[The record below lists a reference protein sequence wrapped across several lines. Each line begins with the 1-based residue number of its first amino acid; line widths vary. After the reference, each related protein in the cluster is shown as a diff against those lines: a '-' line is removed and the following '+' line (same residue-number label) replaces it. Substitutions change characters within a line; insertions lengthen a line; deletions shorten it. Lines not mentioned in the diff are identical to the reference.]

1 MRPSIVGIVNVTED
15 SFSDGGRY
23 LDPDRALDHARTLA
37 DEGADYVEFGP
48 ASSHPDATVVSP
60 DLQIERLAPLLAP
73 ARGLGT
79 RIAVDASDGAVQ
91 RFAIE
96 QGIDMLND
104 VKGIPDEETLR
115 QLAGSSC
122 RIVAV
127 HSIGPGGRGT
137 RAESAPEEVIASI
150 ERFFSRA
157 RVRLAAAGID
167 ESRVILDPGLGFFL
181 GGNAACSFR
190 VLRDLGALRKTSGCG
205 RALLVSPSRKSFLQ
219 RAIGR
224 GPRETG
230 AATIAAE
237 TFAALAGADYI
248 RTHDVRA
255 LKDALAVL
263 EEIGLEERPSDIDV
277 RVEPQGRG

>member
-1 MRPSIVGIVNVTED
+1 MRPAIVGIVNVTED
-15 SFSDGGRY
+15 SFSDGGLY
-23 LDPDRALDHARTLA
+23 LDPDRALDHARTLVA
-37 DEGADYVEFGP
+37 DGADYVEFGP
-48 ASSHPDATVVSP
+48 ASSHPDAKAVGP

-73 ARGLGT
+73 ARGLHA

-104 VKGIPDEETLR
+104 VNGIPGDATLR
-115 QLAGSSC
+115 QLVGSSC

-127 HSIGPGGRGT
+127 HSIGQGGRGT
-137 RAESAPEEVIASI
+137 RAEAAPEEVIASI
-150 ERFFSRA
+150 EGFFSRA
-157 RVRLAAAGID
+157 RSRFAAAGID
-167 ESRVILDPGLGFFL
+167 ESRLILDPGLGFFL
-181 GGNAACSFR
+181 GGNPACSFR
-190 VLRDLGALRKTSGCG
+190 VLRVLGALRASAGA
-205 RALLVSPSRKSFLQ
+205 ALLVSASRKSFLQ

-224 GPRETG
+224 GPGETG

-255 LKDALAVL
+255 LNDSLTVL
-263 EEIGLEERPSDIDV
+263 DEIGMEEKSSEVDV
-277 RVEPQGRG
+277 RADAHDRG

>member
-1 MRPSIVGIVNVTED
+1 MRPAIVGIVNVTED

-23 LDPDRALDHARTLA
+23 LDPDRALDHARTLV
-37 DEGADYVEFGP
+37 DQGADYVEFGP
-48 ASSHPDATVVSP
+48 ASSHPDAKAVCP
-60 DLQIERLAPLLAP
+60 DLQIERLAPVLAS
-73 ARGLGT
+73 ARGLDA

-104 VKGIPDEETLR
+104 VNGIPAEATLR

-127 HSIGPGGRGT
+127 HSIGQGGRGT
-137 RAESAPEEVIASI
+137 RAEAAPEEVIASI
-150 ERFFSRA
+150 EEFFARA
-157 RVRLAAAGID
+157 RDRFAAAGID
-167 ESRVILDPGLGFFL
+167 EFRLILDPGLGFFL
-181 GGNAACSFR
+181 GGNPACSFR
-190 VLRDLGALRKTSGCG
+190 VLRVLSALRASAGA
-205 RALLVSPSRKSFLQ
+205 ALLVSASRKSFLQ

-224 GPRETG
+224 GPGETG

-255 LKDALAVL
+255 LSDALTVL
-263 EEIGLEERPSDIDV
+263 DAIGMEAGPREVDV
-277 RVEPQGRG
+277 RADAHDRG

>member
-1 MRPSIVGIVNVTED
+1 MRPAIVGIVNVTED

-23 LDPDRALDHARTLA
+23 LDPGRALDHARVLV

-48 ASSHPDATVVSP
+48 ASSHPDAKVVSP
-60 DLQIERLAPLLAP
+60 DLQIARLAPLLAP
-73 ARGLGT
+73 ARRFGA

-96 QGIDMLND
+96 EGIDMLND

-115 QLAGSSC
+115 QLAASSC

-137 RAESAPEEVIASI
+137 RAESAPAEVICSI
-150 ERFFSRA
+150 ERFFSQA
-157 RVRLAAAGID
+157 SVRFGGAGIS

-181 GGNAACSFR
+181 GGNPACSFR
-190 VLRDLGALRKTSGCG
+190 VLRDLGALRVSSGA
-205 RALLVSPSRKSFLQ
+205 ALLVSASRKSFLQ

-224 GPRETG
+224 GPGETG
-230 AATIAAE
+230 AATLAAE

-255 LKDALAVL
+255 LNDALTVL
-263 EEIGLEERPSDIDV
+263 EEIGRADGPSEIDV
-277 RVEPQGRG
+277 RVVPQDRG

>member
-23 LDPDRALDHARTLA
+23 LDPDRALDHARILA

-48 ASSHPDATVVSP
+48 ASSHPDAKVVGP

-137 RAESAPEEVIASI
+137 RAESTPEEVIASI

-157 RVRLAAAGID
+157 RVRFAAAGID

-181 GGNAACSFR
+181 GGNPACSFR
-190 VLRDLGALRKTSGCG
+190 VSGISARSAHPLERRFSFRPPESPSCNEPSAGAQAEQVPRRSLRRHSLHLRAPTTSG
-205 RALLVSPSRKSFLQ
+205 RMTSEPSRTLS
-219 RAIGR
+219 R
-224 GPRETG
+224 
-230 AATIAAE
+230 
-237 TFAALAGADYI
+237 
-248 RTHDVRA
+248 
-255 LKDALAVL
+255 
-263 EEIGLEERPSDIDV
+263 
-277 RVEPQGRG
+277 